1 MVKIA
6 VLVSGG
12 GSNLQAL
19 IDASKA
25 GQIPGGKLAL
35 VLASKPDAFALERAR
50 QAGIPTAVCARRE
63 CADRQE
69 FTDRILEILQDRK
82 IDLVVLAGF
91 LYILSPN
98 FCSHYKNRVINVHPA
113 LIPAFCGDGYYGLK
127 VHEQVLESGVKLTGA
142 TVHFVNPVTDGGP
155 IILQGAAPVY
165 FDDTPEKLQKRV
177 MQECEWKLLPR
188 AVSLFCQGRLHVVE
202 NRVQILGEE
211 Q

>member
-1 MVKIA
+1 MIWW
-6 VLVSGG
+6 
-12 GSNLQAL
+12 
-19 IDASKA
+19 
-25 GQIPGGKLAL
+25 
-35 VLASKPDAFALERAR
+35 
-50 QAGIPTAVCARRE
+50 
-63 CADRQE
+63 
-69 FTDRILEILQDRK
+69 
-82 IDLVVLAGF
+82 F
-91 LYILSPN
+91 LRDFSDILSPN